1 MKKYNVA
8 CSSYAHIVLQSIIL
22 IRVNY
27 FRVGKI
33 GLEVAE
39 EENVMTAVKETKID
53 NKTEKTETIAGATRK
68 KEIVEIERI
77 EIEQKTEEL
86 IVGKMLISLMREK
99 MTTGLGPVT
108 EAPKEEAKMLL
119 TEVNENKI
127 SAEKVNQALAEKCT
141 GMREEEDFRV
151 TKVSLQRL
159 RKRHRVIEIL
169 A

>member
-8 CSSYAHIVLQSIIL
+8 CPSYTHVLKSIIL

-53 NKTEKTETIAGATRK
+53 SKTEKTETIAGATRK
-68 KEIVEIERI
+68 EEIVEIERI
-77 EIEQKTEEL
+77 EIEQKTKEL
-86 IVGKMLISLMREK
+86 IVGKTLISLMRET

-108 EAPKEEAKMLL
+108 EAPKEGAKML
-119 TEVNENKI
+119 TEANENKI
-127 SAEKVNQALAEKCT
+127 SAEKVNRATQSPGNKTRFL
-141 GMREEEDFRV
+141 
-151 TKVSLQRL
+151 SS
-159 RKRHRVIEIL
+159 
-169 A
+169 

>member
-1 MKKYNVA
+1 M
-8 CSSYAHIVLQSIIL
+8 
-22 IRVNY
+22 
-27 FRVGKI
+27 GKI

-53 NKTEKTETIAGATRK
+53 SKTENSETIAGANRK

-77 EIEQKTEEL
+77 EIEQKIEEL
-86 IVGKMLISLMREK
+86 IVGKTLISLMRET
-99 MTTGLGPVT
+99 MTTGLDPVT
-108 EAPKEEAKMLL
+108 EALKEEAKML
-119 TEVNENKI
+119 TEASENKI

-151 TKVSLQRL
+151 TEVSPQRP

>member
-1 MKKYNVA
+1 
-8 CSSYAHIVLQSIIL
+8 
-22 IRVNY
+22 
-27 FRVGKI
+27 
-33 GLEVAE
+33 
-39 EENVMTAVKETKID
+39 MTAVKETKID
-53 NKTEKTETIAGATRK
+53 SKTENSETIAGANRK

-86 IVGKMLISLMREK
+86 IVGKTLISLMRET
-99 MTTGLGPVT
+99 MTSGLDPVT
-108 EAPKEEAKMLL
+108 EALKEEAKML
-119 TEVNENKI
+119 TEASENKI

-151 TKVSLQRL
+151 TEFSPQRP

>member
-8 CSSYAHIVLQSIIL
+8 CSSYAHIILKSIIL

-53 NKTEKTETIAGATRK
+53 SKTEKTETIAGESWK
-68 KEIVEIERI
+68 KEIVETERI
-77 EIEQKTEEL
+77 EIEQKTEGL
-86 IVGKMLISLMREK
+86 IVGKTLISLMRET
-99 MTTGLGPVT
+99 MTGRGLLT
-108 EAPKEEAKMLL
+108 EAPKEEAKIL
-119 TEVNENKI
+119 TEANGSKI
-127 SAEKVNQALAEKCT
+127 SVEKVNQALAEKCT

-151 TKVSLQRL
+151 TEVSLQRL